1 MVISSTKCDEPRF
14 FVATSIVA
22 VQVAHKGGQVVHAT
36 VEGAEEVK
44 TNKRPNRLMK
54 VVRK

>member
-1 MVISSTKCDEPRF
+1 MLISSTKCDEPRF